1 MSGIRLAGV
10 SLWRSVREEYAFDL
24 KRSVFALLSGRYR
37 KPRRRKVLDSID
49 LHIEPGEK
57 IGLIGP
63 NGAGK
68 STLLKVVCGILTP
81 QEGTVAVDGRIAPL
95 IEFGAGFDPDLS
107 VVDNIELY
115 GTLLGRTR
123 AEMLRKTDEILAFAE
138 LEDYRH
144 ATVRTLSSGMTAR
157 LGFSIATDMEA
168 DILVLD
174 EVLAVGDES
183 FRKKSRRRIDRLW
196 QDHVTVLLVSH
207 DMRMIH
213 EMCDRAIWMV
223 DGAIRHDGPAEET
236 TAAYFAD
243 VEASATEKIA
253 RMRAQLEIGAGG

>member
-1 MSGIRLAGV
+1 LSGILLEGV
-10 SLWRSVREEYAFDL
+10 SLWRTTREEYSFDL
-24 KRSVFALLSGRYR
+24 KRSLFAVLSGRFR
-37 KPRRRKVLDSID
+37 KARRRKVLDNVD
-49 LHIEPGEK
+49 LRIEPGEK
-57 IGLIGP
+57 VGLIGP

-68 STLLKVVCGILTP
+68 STLLKVICGILTP
-81 QEGTVAVDGRIAPL
+81 QEGKLVADGRIAPL
-95 IEFGAGFDPDLS
+95 IEFGAGFDVDLS

-115 GTLLGRTR
+115 GTLLGRPR
-123 AEMLRKTDEILAFAE
+123 SEMLRKVDDILEFAE
-138 LEDYRH
+138 LEDYRD
-144 ATVRTLSSGMTAR
+144 ATVRSLSSGMKAR
-157 LGFSIATDMEA
+157 LGFAVATDMEPE
-168 DILVLD
+168 ILVLD

-196 QDHVTVLLVSH
+196 QDHVTVVLVSH
-207 DMRMIH
+207 DMRLIH

-253 RMRAQLEIGAGG
+253 RTRAQLGIA